1 MNFLVY
7 TTDFNSNKE
16 FEWEYDVAITAF
28 GRAVR
33 QARQKTKDTLM
44 TMSEALGKSP
54 AFLSAVETGKSK
66 IPMDFVGEVV
76 TFFKQR
82 NYIFE
87 DDLKSLAMMDN
98 QNAPLD
104 GLSHQQQMMVA
115 GFASSPLTADELNQL
130 ACVLGE
136 IRQRKRDE
144 ARQELHIDGRK

>member
-1 MNFLVY
+1 M
-7 TTDFNSNKE
+7 T
-16 FEWEYDVAITAF
+16 ITAF
-28 GRAVR
+28 GQAVR

-66 IPMDFVGEVV
+66 IPMDFVDDVMA
-76 TFFKQR
+76 FFKQR

-104 GLSHQQQMMVA
+104 GLSHQQQMMIA
-115 GFASSPLTADELNQL
+115 GFASSPLTAEELNQL
-130 ACVLGE
+130 AHILSE
-136 IRQRKRDE
+136 IRQRKRN
-144 ARQELHIDGRK
+144 QIK

>member
-1 MNFLVY
+1 M
-7 TTDFNSNKE
+7 T
-16 FEWEYDVAITAF
+16 ITAF
-28 GRAVR
+28 GQAVR

-66 IPMDFVGEVV
+66 IPMDFVDDVMA
-76 TFFKQR
+76 FFKQR

-104 GLSHQQQMMVA
+104 GLSHQQQMMIA
-115 GFASSPLTADELNQL
+115 GFASSPLTAEELNQL
-130 ACVLGE
+130 AHILSE
-136 IRQRKRDE
+136 IRQRKRNQIE
-144 ARQELHIDGRK
+144 GGGLSW

>member
-1 MNFLVY
+1 M
-7 TTDFNSNKE
+7 T
-16 FEWEYDVAITAF
+16 ITAF
-28 GRAVR
+28 GQAVR

-66 IPMDFVGEVV
+66 IPMDFVDDVMA
-76 TFFKQR
+76 FFKQR

-104 GLSHQQQMMVA
+104 GLSHQQQMMIA
-115 GFASSPLTADELNQL
+115 GFASSPLTAEELNQL
-130 ACVLGE
+130 AHILSE
-136 IRQRKRDE
+136 IRQRKRNQIEGGACLGDE
-144 ARQELHIDGRK
+144 

>member
-1 MNFLVY
+1 M
-7 TTDFNSNKE
+7 T
-16 FEWEYDVAITAF
+16 ITAF
-28 GRAVR
+28 GQAVR

-66 IPMDFVGEVV
+66 IPMDFVDDVMA
-76 TFFKQR
+76 FFKQR

-104 GLSHQQQMMVA
+104 GLSHQQQMMIA
-115 GFASSPLTADELNQL
+115 GFASSPLTAEELNQL
-130 ACVLGE
+130 AHILSE
-136 IRQRKRDE
+136 IRQRKRNQIEEGACLGDE
-144 ARQELHIDGRK
+144 